1 MIDDQK
7 MYISLEQSE
16 LYCKNIFMIAY
27 IDPGLGGLVVQS
39 LIAGCLTA
47 VYFFRNSF
55 AKLFGFVKRL
65 FGGKPKE

>member
-1 MIDDQK
+1 MIEVIK
-7 MYISLEQSE
+7 LCILLEQFE

-39 LIAGCLTA
+39 LIAGCLT
-47 VYFFRNSF
+47 VVWFFRNSF